1 MIKLRVS
8 IWRDHPGFSEWALN
22 AVMNG
27 IRERQREI
35 SQTEQEKVMSGER
48 EIGVMFTQAEECQ
61 QPPEAG

>member
-1 MIKLRVS
+1 MIKLRVW

-35 SQTEQEKVMSGER
+35 SQTE
-48 EIGVMFTQAEECQ
+48 
-61 QPPEAG
+61 